1 MLHSGTDGE
10 PVEVGLP
17 TWSFCTGVRR
27 RWLVAFAG
35 WRGRRLSASEVRRW
49 LLGLWKIGGWFGLEV
64 PAAAVVVDSELCSE
78 IQGARGVAP
87 ADGRLGDG
95 LISFFGTSVHCGF
108 FKAFV
113 RWSTLRYGV
122 VQRPEPAILRGGDLR
137 RVRPAKGSGD
147 LDVIF
152 VFLWTSVQSGMV
164 SSTLYP
170 CTVYLYLYVFLN
182 Y

>member
-1 MLHSGTDGE
+1 MWCL
-10 PVEVGLP
+10 
-17 TWSFCTGVRR
+17 CTGVRR

-49 LLGLWKIGGWFGLEV
+49 LLGSWKIGGWFGLEV
-64 PAAAVVVDSELCSE
+64 PAAAVVVDSELCSK

-113 RWSTLRYGV
+113 RWSTFRSGV
-122 VQRPEPAILRGGDLR
+122 VLRRPELAILHGGDLR
-137 RVRPAKGSGD
+137 QVRPAIGSGD
-147 LDVIF
+147 LDIIF
-152 VFLWTSVQSGMV
+152 VFLWPFLQSGLD
-164 SSTLYP
+164 SCTPYH

>member
-1 MLHSGTDGE
+1 
-10 PVEVGLP
+10 VV
-17 TWSFCTGVRR
+17 
-27 RWLVAFAG
+27 
-35 WRGRRLSASEVRRW
+35 
-49 LLGLWKIGGWFGLEV
+49 
-64 PAAAVVVDSELCSE
+64 AVVVDSELCSK

-108 FKAFV
+108 FKAFM
-113 RWSTLRYGV
+113 RWSTLRSGV
-122 VQRPEPAILRGGDLR
+122 VRRPEPAILRGGDLR

-152 VFLWTSVQSGMV
+152 VFLWTFVQSGMV
-164 SSTLYP
+164 SSTPYP

>member
-1 MLHSGTDGE
+1 M
-10 PVEVGLP
+10 
-17 TWSFCTGVRR
+17 
-27 RWLVAFAG
+27 
-35 WRGRRLSASEVRRW
+35 
-49 LLGLWKIGGWFGLEV
+49 WKIGGWFGLEV
-64 PAAAVVVDSELCSE
+64 PAASVVVDSELCSK

-95 LISFFGTSVHCGF
+95 LISFFGTSVHYGF

-113 RWSTLRYGV
+113 RWSTLRSGV
-122 VQRPEPAILRGGDLR
+122 VRRPEPAILRGGDLR

-152 VFLWTSVQSGMV
+152 VFLWTFVQSGMV
-164 SSTLYP
+164 SSTPYS
-170 CTVYLYLYVFLN
+170 CTVYMYLYVFLN